1 MSSHG
6 IGSVKKIGPVKGPGG
21 KSNQP
26 RREMQVKC
34 NRVGLP
40 LREEFFW
47 PQGGVKLTQKEEKE
61 G

>member
-1 MSSHG
+1 MV
-6 IGSVKKIGPVKGPGG
+6 SVRLKKLAGEAPGG

-26 RREMQVKC
+26 RREMQVKY